1 MNKRTLIAILFC
13 AIMIMGGFLALADSS
28 PGNTSGNQGLLTN
41 PDTSTGGFSN
51 TSIIFYGESSQYL
64 TAQASV
70 LSGTVNHIYIWSY
83 VNTSSGEGNLLNE
96 EILINGAVGVNLNN
110 INPVVRTQ
118 SYTGAWG
125 PAIAYISSG
134 SYNYSFNYSATSSYY
149 MQIENLNNDNVSSK
163 AYVNVYQP
171 PSISISE
178 SKNISETGHDVI
190 FNSTIDNTVSGYTV
204 NWTANG
210 LNIGTGAN
218 LSHAFD
224 STGNYTIHA
233 VLTTGGVNYSSN
245 SLSLRIIPNLEIV
258 SLSQT
263 PDPTDKGENA
273 TLTAQV
279 SGGLSP
285 YSYDWTVN
293 DVSLGIN
300 STSAYYIFT
309 SAGNYTVNFT
319 VRDSIGDISERSYV
333 ETTNNAPSLTLIRS
347 GTPRAT
353 IPYNMSVSISGGNGP
368 YSISWTFESGGT
380 ATGENIT
387 HTFGTSGNRTFE
399 VKATDETGYTVYLN
413 YTVNVALLVSVSANP
428 ETGIAPLTV
437 DFTPSVSGGSEYTY
451 SWNFGNNQVS
461 DLESPSMTFG
471 IGNYSVILTVQSY
484 NGATGESEITITA
497 LSEPLALSYSPDRVN
512 VTQTAHMKGTPA
524 WWTNGPYSLNWT
536 LPNGQ
541 VYTGFYL
548 NYTFPIYTPVN
559 NVSVDFTYSYNGIK
573 SYSGYLD
580 VEMKPANISV
590 SFNPPAYIPPE
601 TLISLNATAKAPD
614 SNTFT
619 YSYSIQGNLY
629 LGNPQVYDFQNT
641 GNYTVNL
648 TVSDS
653 LGAEREVSRTIH
665 VETIGLSGSIQIGY
679 SQELVSPER
688 TYVFNVSSASPVSFT
703 EISFDGSIYSPVLVN
718 SGESNGTYYSNYT
731 WTINENNYISGAY
744 EIQFIVYSSNGAS
757 NSLTIT
763 LNVPNNG
770 NNPFTGITDFINSI
784 GGPFVLLIGIATIIG
799 GIASVLAIS
808 GRNTSEVVIGNVEY
822 KSKPGKA
829 LKEVKK

>member
-1 MNKRTLIAILFC
+1 MVT
-13 AIMIMGGFLALADSS
+13 
-28 PGNTSGNQGLLTN
+28 
-41 PDTSTGGFSN
+41 
-51 TSIIFYGESSQYL
+51 
-64 TAQASV
+64 
-70 LSGTVNHIYIWSY
+70 
-83 VNTSSGEGNLLNE
+83 
-96 EILINGAVGVNLNN
+96 
-110 INPVVRTQ
+110 
-118 SYTGAWG
+118 
-125 PAIAYISSG
+125 
-134 SYNYSFNYSATSSYY
+134 
-149 MQIENLNNDNVSSK
+149 
-163 AYVNVYQP
+163 VNVYQP

-178 SKNISETGHDVI
+178 NKNISEIGHNVI
-190 FNSTIDNTVSGYTV
+190 FNGTVDNTVSGYSV

-218 LSHAFD
+218 LSYSFD

-245 SLSLRIIPNLEIV
+245 NLSLRIIPKLEIV

-279 SGGLSP
+279 SGGLGP
-285 YSYDWTVN
+285 YSYYWTVN
-293 DVSLGIN
+293 SVSLGIN
-300 STSAYYIFT
+300 STSAYYIFPST
-309 SAGNYTVNFT
+309 GNYTVNFS

-353 IPYNMSVSISGGNGP
+353 IPYNMSISISGGNGP
-368 YSISWTFESGGT
+368 YSISWTFENGGT
-380 ATGENIT
+380 ATGKNIT
-387 HTFGTSGNRTFE
+387 HTFGTAGNRTFE

-413 YTVNVALLVSVSANP
+413 YTISVALLVSLQGNP
-428 ETGIAPLTV
+428 EIGIAPLTV

-451 SWNFGNNQVS
+451 SWNFGDNQVS
-461 DLESPSMTFG
+461 NVENPSMTFG
-471 IGNYSVILTVQSY
+471 IGNYTVTLTVQSY
-484 NGATGESEITITA
+484 NGAIGESEINITA
-497 LSEPLALSYSPDRVN
+497 LSEPLTLSYSPDKVN

-536 LPNGQ
+536 LPNGE

-548 NYTFPIYTPVN
+548 NYTFPIYSPVN

-573 SYSGYLD
+573 SYSGYLN

-601 TLISLNATAKAPD
+601 TLISLNATATAPD

-619 YSYSIQGNLY
+619 YSYSIQGNIY
-629 LGNPQVYDFQNT
+629 LGNPHVYDFQNT

-679 SQELVSPER
+679 SQTYVSPER
-688 TYVFNVSSASPVSFT
+688 TYAFSVASVSPVTFT

-757 NSLTIT
+757 NSLTKT

-808 GRNTSEVVIGNVEY
+808 GRNTSEVVIGNVTY